1 MKQTTQVSGVF
12 EFDEREIC
20 HMNGGNGGE
29 MHAICMHAHIGMSQA
44 HATLVN
50 STKEIC
56 QPSASAL
63 DAMTRL
69 AETPSKLPLLPKHA
83 PKASAHASGR
93 SDTPSTSRRQ
103 HTSAYVKRFAPKAS
117 AHASG
122 RRDTPSPRRKRI
134 IVEYLKLVVEY
145 LRLVVEY
152 LEHPNASAHASG
164 RRDIPSPRTP
174 T

>member
-1 MKQTTQVSGVF
+1 M
-12 EFDEREIC
+12 DEKC
-20 HMNGGNGGE
+20 TPYVCMNT
-29 MHAICMHAHIGMSQA
+29 CLSQA
-44 HATLVN
+44 HWTLVN

-69 AETPSKLPLLPKHA
+69 AEAPSKLPLLPKHA

-93 SDTPSTSRRQ
+93 RDTPSASIRQ
-103 HTSAYVKRFAPKAS
+103 HTSAYVKRSAPKAS

-122 RRDTPSPRRKRI
+122 RRDTPSACRQRI
-134 IVEYLKLVVEY
+134 IIEY

-152 LEHPNASAHASG
+152 LSPLVEYLEYPEASAHASG
-164 RRDIPSPRTP
+164 RKETPSARTP